1 MEERLQLNRILT
13 KPADA
18 SAEDRC
24 PFGKRSSKT
33 LPEDEVTGL
42 FDQLRT
48 PLVRYVMSFGLS
60 PQDGEEV
67 IQEVFLSLFQ
77 HLRSGKPGHNLRGW
91 VFRVAHNL
99 GLKRCYANRQKL
111 SLISCPDD
119 RIAELGC
126 DRNPD
131 PEGELASRQ
140 RHKRLLAIFRA
151 LPAQDQRCLYLR
163 AEGLRYREIAEVLG
177 ISLGG
182 VALSLERSLRR
193 LAAADGR

>member
-13 KPADA
+13 KSADA
-18 SAEDRC
+18 SAEDRR

-33 LPEDEVTGL
+33 LPEDEVTEL

-77 HLRSGKPGHNLRGW
+77 HLRSGKPRHNLRGW
-91 VFRVAHNL
+91 VFRVAHNV
-99 GLKRCYANRQKL
+99 GLKRCYVNRQNL

-119 RIAELGC
+119 RIAELCC

-151 LPAQDQRCLYLR
+151 LPLQDQRCLYLR

-182 VALSLERSLRR
+182 VAITLERSLRR